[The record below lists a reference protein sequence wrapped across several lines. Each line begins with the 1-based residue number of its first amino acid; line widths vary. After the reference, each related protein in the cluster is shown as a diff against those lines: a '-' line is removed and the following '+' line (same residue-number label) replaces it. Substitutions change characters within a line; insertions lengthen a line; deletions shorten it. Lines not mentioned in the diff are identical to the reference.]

1 VGGGG
6 ARELRH
12 RVQALGGPVRG
23 GVGASQGVAGGER
36 RAQAVEQLQPREAS
50 EGGGGGRV
58 TLVNPRLLCFPKTDE
73 GAENEQQRKTCSR
86 DEDASSSMARIFTG
100 CLSPEAAPS
109 FSAPSAP
116 SQAVSRPEAVSR
128 PWPAQ
133 SHSTP
138 INTLGQLN
146 PKRAINEGMIYCGRP
161 DPLYVKRITYSQ
173 TANYLNGSPGHIS
186 DHSRARLIS
195 RVTLSGHP
203 AESFRPSADS
213 DSGSKQLRHSSL

>member
-1 VGGGG
+1 
-6 ARELRH
+6 
-12 RVQALGGPVRG
+12 VRG

-36 RAQAVEQLQPREAS
+36 RAQAVEQLQPREGS
-50 EGGGGGRV
+50 EGGGGGRRV

-73 GAENEQQRKTCSR
+73 GAEDEQQRKTCSGTR
-86 DEDASSSMARIFTG
+86 TRARPWPGFSQDA
-100 CLSPEAAPS
+100 CSPTAAPS

-116 SQAVSRPEAVSR
+116 SLAVSRPEAVSR

-146 PKRAINEGMIYCGRP
+146 AKRAINEGMIYCGRP
-161 DPLYVKRITYSQ
+161 DPLNVKRISYSQ